1 MSTTKKT
8 ATTPTSKKPN
18 IKAAAN
24 KPKEKAPVK
33 ATAKK
38 PNNTASVKKASTK
51 LTLAQKYEYLD
62 RVSAYAL
69 YTNSTIVDRTEN
81 ETTFRTPLTVIRGN
95 KKEQQDLAITM
106 VAAPYIDFSNVPVEE
121 KGKVLF
127 KNFCDALRLGQ
138 KYNTVTFVTSYGD
151 KYSYN
156 SKGVT
161 QMYDAKTKKWE
172 VVPTCKTEC
181 QK

>member
-8 ATTPTSKKPN
+8 ATTPTSKKTTN
-18 IKAAAN
+18 KSVEKKTLAKASKPAN
-24 KPKEKAPVK
+24 TKKVSMKK
-33 ATAKK
+33 TAK
-38 PNNTASVKKASTK
+38 
-51 LTLAQKYEYLD
+51 LTMAQKYEYLD

-69 YTNSTIVDRTEN
+69 YTNSTIVGRTET
-81 ETTFRTPLTVIRGN
+81 ETTFRTPLTIIRGS
-95 KKEQQDLAITM
+95 KKEQRDFKITL

-127 KNFCDALRLGQ
+127 KNYCDALRLGM
-138 KYNTVTFVTSYGD
+138 KYNTVTFTTAYGD

-161 QMYDAKTKKWE
+161 QMYDAKTKKWT

>member
-1 MSTTKKT
+1 MSTTKKP
-8 ATTPTSKKPN
+8 ATTSTSKKPTA
-18 IKAAAN
+18 K
-24 KPKEKAPVK
+24 KPKGKAPVK

-38 PNNTASVKKASTK
+38 PSNTASVKKAPAK

-69 YTNSTIVDRTEN
+69 YTNSTIVGRTEN
-81 ETTFRTPLTVIRGN
+81 ETTFRTPLTIIRGN
-95 KKEQQDLAITM
+95 KKEQRDFVITL
-106 VAAPYIDFSNVPVEE
+106 VAAPYIDFTNVPVEE
-121 KGKVLF
+121 KGMVLF

-138 KYNTVTFVTSYGD
+138 KYNTVTFVTAYGD

-156 SKGVT
+156 AKGVT
-161 QMYDAKTKKWE
+161 QMYNAKTKKWE